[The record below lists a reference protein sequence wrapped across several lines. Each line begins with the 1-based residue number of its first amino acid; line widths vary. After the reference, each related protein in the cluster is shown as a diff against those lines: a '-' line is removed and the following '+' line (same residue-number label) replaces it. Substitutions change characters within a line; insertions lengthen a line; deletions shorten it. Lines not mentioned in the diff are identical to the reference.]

1 MYVVYIFDRRLEIN
15 GPMTVVTEL
24 PSKLSY
30 IHHVEEDKLSPGS
43 VLFATPFALTRT
55 DNSRLDVIAGS
66 LEGIDQQFSPFRMI
80 HSFYQLNPSFVV
92 VVDYSSCCL
101 GQVDRPAG
109 TTSAYMGVCSSD
121 RTSCATVDGSEN
133 QARFNGPFSI
143 IGDIRNT
150 SVIFVSEI
158 KGHRIR

>member
-30 IHHVEEDKLSPGS
+30 IRHVEEDKFAPGS
-43 VLFATPFALTRT
+43 ALFAMPFALATT
-55 DNSRLDVIAGS
+55 DNSRLDVIAGF
-66 LEGIDQQFSPFRMI
+66 LEGIDQQSSPFRMI
-80 HSFYQLNPSFVV
+80 HSFHQLNPSFVV

-121 RTSCATVDGSEN
+121 RTSCATVEGTEN
-133 QARFNGPFSI
+133 QARFNGPFSF
-143 IGDIRNT
+143 IGYNSYT
-150 SVIFVSEI
+150 SFIFVSEI
-158 KGHRIR
+158 N

>member
-1 MYVVYIFDRRLEIN
+1 MYALYTFDRNSEIT
-15 GPMTVVTEL
+15 GPKTVGSQL

-30 IHHVEEDKLSPGS
+30 VRHVEEDKLSPGS
-43 VLFATPFALTRT
+43 VLFATPFALATT

-66 LEGIDQQFSPFRMI
+66 LERIDQQCSPFRMI
-80 HSFYQLNPSFVV
+80 HSFHQLNPSFVV

-101 GQVDRPAG
+101 SQVDRPAG

-121 RTSCATVDGSEN
+121 RTSCATVEGTEN

-143 IGDIRNT
+143 IGDKRNT